1 MKYGN
6 RKSKLL
12 CSSREI
18 FLTTRKRTIKA
29 KPELESSGRIILI
42 DSFSPC
48 ADMEKD
54 KKSAGLM
61 GLQCKGG
68 QGLGTLRRKFWQHY
82 FL

>member
-54 KKSAGLM
+54 KKSAGL
-61 GLQCKGG
+61 GVWFIVSTRSD
-68 QGLGTLRRKFWQHY
+68 GTAV
-82 FL
+82 